1 MKYTKWTNKQM
12 VRLRKY
18 YPTMT
23 KQELIIEFAPHSW
36 GSIKMTAQRN
46 RIRKRSKYKNWKA
59 VCDAHVMQSGWFES
73 TS

>member
-12 VRLRKY
+12 VRLRKH

-46 RIRKRSKYKNWKA
+46 RIRSAANTRTGMPSA
-59 VCDAHVMQSGWFES
+59 
-73 TS
+73 TRT

>member
-36 GSIKMTAQRN
+36 GSIKTTAQRSD
-46 RIRKRSKYKNWKA
+46 IRRRGKFKDWNA
-59 VCDAHVMQSGWFES
+59 VCKAHVMQTGLFEVQ
-73 TS
+73 T

>member
-12 VRLRKY
+12 VRLRKH

-46 RIRKRSKYKNWKA
+46 RFAGAANARTGRPSA
-59 VCDAHVMQSGWFES
+59 GP
-73 TS
+73 T